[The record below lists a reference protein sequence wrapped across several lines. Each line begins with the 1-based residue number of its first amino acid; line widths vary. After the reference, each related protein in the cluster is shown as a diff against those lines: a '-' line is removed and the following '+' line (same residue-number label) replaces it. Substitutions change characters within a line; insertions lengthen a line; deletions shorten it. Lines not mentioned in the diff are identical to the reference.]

1 MYAQKASSRY
11 AGGQAFSTLDIA
23 KPHARPYRSPHATAS
38 TNHNHTSTGTTGK
51 NSGLPTINSVTD
63 WAHLLHASTDSEFP
77 RIVTTLVAAPGPP
90 CLDNSSVALIT
101 PDMVQHFTYGSY
113 QGTMEVQDYLS
124 GIFNLLQ
131 IDPSISLL

>member
-1 MYAQKASSRY
+1 
-11 AGGQAFSTLDIA
+11 
-23 KPHARPYRSPHATAS
+23 
-38 TNHNHTSTGTTGK
+38 
-51 NSGLPTINSVTD
+51 
-63 WAHLLHASTDSEFP
+63 
-77 RIVTTLVAAPGPP
+77 VTTLVAAPGPP